1 MFLNL
6 SRLRWGFT
14 SRFALDHD
22 VDVDEFVGK
31 CAHIVLEA
39 EGVFPD
45 SVGRE
50 DIVSLALAL
59 YIEDDLITRLLYLK
73 VNVKLSSVLNT
84 K

>member
-1 MFLNL
+1 LFLNL
-6 SRLRWGFT
+6 SRLCWGFA

-31 CAHIVLEA
+31 CAHVVLEA

-59 YIEDDLITRLLYLK
+59 SIEDDLVIRVLYLK
-73 VNVKLSSVLNT
+73 VNVK
-84 K
+84 